1 MGKDNKL
8 WVILL
13 EKAWAKIHGS
23 FMRCRGGYD
32 GYVAHHFIGLPAK
45 SIYRNEKP
53 QIDEFWNIIKEWDRR
68 SYIMTVDFIDD
79 EFDEKAL
86 GIYAGHTYC
95 MLQTYDIH
103 KDG

>member
-53 QIDEFWNIIKEWDRR
+53 QIDEFWNIAMKNQ
-68 SYIMTVDFIDD
+68 
-79 EFDEKAL
+79 EFFEDHFFPVAVLEFFKA
-86 GIYAGHTYC
+86 H
-95 MLQTYDIH
+95 
-103 KDG
+103 